1 MSQHD
6 QVPWFYNVSLL
17 NQREQLP
24 HIDCSFLP
32 RLLEDSNLGDIVH
45 EVEEEEEEFI
55 FIEAGENVE
64 VENMETA
71 MEYEEEEEGE
81 EVVEDQFADDEEQ
94 EACAICLLEYK
105 DEYTIATLQ
114 CGHKFHAECI
124 NKWLQRKDTCPF
136 CRASVYPTAQVV
148 ADRGLQKQTH
158 APKPQRLNPGCFY
171 TFHMSTHPHDFSG
184 SNSFNQDL
192 SNSMQAAL

>member
-6 QVPWFYNVSLL
+6 HVPWFYNVSLL
-17 NQREQLP
+17 NQLEQLP
-24 HIDCSFLP
+24 HIDCRFLP
-32 RLLEDSNLGDIVH
+32 RLFEDSNLGDIVH
-45 EVEEEEEEFI
+45 EVEEEEEFI

-64 VENMETA
+64 AENMEIA
-71 MEYEEEEEGE
+71 MEYEEEEEGEEQDIIEIAYFEDEEEE

-136 CRASVYPTAQVV
+136 CRASVYPTKQVV
-148 ADRGLQKQTH
+148 ADRGVHSVFRFGFTQFGL
-158 APKPQRLNPGCFY
+158 
-171 TFHMSTHPHDFSG
+171 DFQ
-184 SNSFNQDL
+184 FL
-192 SNSMQAAL
+192 VL

>member
-17 NQREQLP
+17 NQLEHLP
-24 HIDCSFLP
+24 HVDCSFLS

-45 EVEEEEEEFI
+45 EVEEEEFI
-55 FIEAGENVE
+55 IIEAGEYVDDTYSDE
-64 VENMETA
+64 IEDEEGGEQDIIEIADEDMP
-71 MEYEEEEEGE
+71 EYFNDEEEEEVEEYDIIEIADEDMPKYFEDEEEE

-94 EACAICLLEYK
+94 EACAIFLLEYK
-105 DEYTIATLQ
+105 DEYTIAPLQ

-136 CRASVYPTAQVV
+136 CRASVYPT
-148 ADRGLQKQTH
+148 TH
-158 APKPQRLNPGCFY
+158 ECLHY
-171 TFHMSTHPHDFSG
+171 S
-184 SNSFNQDL
+184 
-192 SNSMQAAL
+192 